1 MPSFSKIIPHLWFD
15 TQAKE
20 SAEFYCSIFPN
31 SKITDITVLQNTPS
45 GDCDVVSFELAGQ
58 QFMSISAGPI
68 FKINPSISFFVNFDP
83 SKDPKARENLD
94 ATWSKLSEGGQAL
107 MALDEYPF
115 SKRYGW
121 IQDKYGVS
129 WQLILADPSGEE
141 RPFIVPSLLFTGDVS
156 GKAREATDYYISIF
170 KNSKRGAL
178 AEYPEGMEPDKPG
191 TLMYSDFTLNG
202 QWFAAMDSAHDHKF
216 GFNEAVSLLINC
228 DTQEEI
234 DYFWQ
239 KLSTVP
245 EAEQCG
251 WCKDKWG
258 VSWQVSPTILGELM
272 TKGTQEQ
279 VNRVTAAFMPMKK
292 LEIEPLIAAYNG

>member
-129 WQLILADPSGEE
+129 WQLILADPTGEE

-156 GKAREATDYYISIF
+156 GKAREATNYYISIF
-170 KNSKRGAL
+170 KDSKRGAL